1 VTSRFPIPVSN
12 IKPSADAL
20 TAHLEGEAVLLHI
33 GTKQYF
39 RLNRTGAHIWKALE
53 AGGTADDIATSLVDS
68 FDVPRAEAEEAVSAL
83 ISELIEH
90 KLLSE
95 SNDEG

>member
-1 VTSRFPIPVSN
+1 VSD
-12 IKPSADAL
+12 IKPSDDAL

-53 AGGTADDIATSLVDS
+53 AGSTVDDIASSLVET
-68 FDVPRAEAEEAVSAL
+68 FDVPRAEAAEAVTSL

-90 KLLSE
+90 KLVRE
-95 SNDEG
+95 SRDDVG

>member
-1 VTSRFPIPVSN
+1 MTDIT
-12 IKPSADAL
+12 PSADAL

-53 AGGTADDIATSLVDS
+53 AGATADGITESLVET

-83 ISELIEH
+83 LAELLEH
-90 KLLSE
+90 KLVR
-95 SNDEG
+95 EGA

>member
-1 VTSRFPIPVSN
+1 VTDIV
-12 IKPSADAL
+12 PSADAL

-53 AGGTADDIATSLVDS
+53 AGTTAEGITQSLVET

-83 ISELIEH
+83 LSELLEH
-90 KLLSE
+90 KLVRE
-95 SNDEG
+95 AKDEG

>member
-1 VTSRFPIPVSN
+1 VTDIV
-12 IKPSADAL
+12 PSADAL

-53 AGGTADDIATSLVDS
+53 AGTTADGITQSLVET
-68 FDVPRAEAEEAVSAL
+68 FDVPRAEAEEAVRAL
-83 ISELIEH
+83 FVELLEH
-90 KLLSE
+90 KLVRE
-95 SNDEG
+95 TKDEG